1 MTKVVILGGGF
12 GGVGAA
18 LDLDK
23 KLGRRKDVK
32 ITLIDRSSGQTFTP
46 SLYEVASI
54 FDVDHQ
60 HPFHTKMRGAVC
72 IPYGEIFSE
81 TAVEIVEA
89 EIAHINLE
97 GRHVATTGGNIFSFD
112 YLVIALGSVVS
123 TYGIPG
129 VQDYA
134 YKFKTIED
142 GLILADK
149 IEELYSGRGR
159 GEKSLPVK
167 IILGGAGFTGVEL
180 AAELSNCVVHMVR
193 RYKIVPQNCSS
204 ITLIEAGPAML
215 PAISEAER
223 GMIKNRLTQLGVNIL
238 ENAPIAEVGPDFAR
252 LKDGRKIEGDLIIWS
267 AGVGASELVK
277 QISGLELDNRD
288 RIMVDEHLRA
298 KNHADI
304 FAIGDA
310 MIFVDPKN
318 QKPVPQLAYAAIEQ
332 GRVAAGNISRLIKTG
347 NDRQLARLAAYKPFY
362 SVWIAPVGGKYAIAH
377 VGNWTF
383 SGYLG
388 YLVRQIV
395 DFRYFLTTLP
405 ILKAIKLFLTDVR
418 VFAKND

>member
-1 MTKVVILGGGF
+1 
-12 GGVGAA
+12 
-18 LDLDK
+18 
-23 KLGRRKDVK
+23 
-32 ITLIDRSSGQTFTP
+32 
-46 SLYEVASI
+46 
-54 FDVDHQ
+54 
-60 HPFHTKMRGAVC
+60 
-72 IPYGEIFSE
+72 
-81 TAVEIVEA
+81 
-89 EIAHINLE
+89 
-97 GRHVATTGGNIFSFD
+97 
-112 YLVIALGSVVS
+112 
-123 TYGIPG
+123 
-129 VQDYA
+129 
-134 YKFKTIED
+134 
-142 GLILADK
+142 
-149 IEELYSGRGR
+149 
-159 GEKSLPVK
+159 
-167 IILGGAGFTGVEL
+167 
-180 AAELSNCVVHMVR
+180 
-193 RYKIVPQNCSS
+193 
-204 ITLIEAGPAML
+204 
-215 PAISEAER
+215 
-223 GMIKNRLTQLGVNIL
+223 
-238 ENAPIAEVGPDFAR
+238 
-252 LKDGRKIEGDLIIWS
+252 
-267 AGVGASELVK
+267 
-277 QISGLELDNRD
+277 
-288 RIMVDEHLRA
+288 MVDEHLRA